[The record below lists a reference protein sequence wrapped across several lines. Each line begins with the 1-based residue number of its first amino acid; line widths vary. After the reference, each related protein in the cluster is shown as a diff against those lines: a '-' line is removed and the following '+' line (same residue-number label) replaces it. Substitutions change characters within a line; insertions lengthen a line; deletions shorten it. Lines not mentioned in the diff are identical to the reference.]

1 MYSNSLKLKLKLKLI
16 LIDYG
21 NYSETDEC
29 TLTFWS
35 GHWTTLTCLLIILRE
50 LVIVQVSDGRKM
62 SDMTT
67 GKFFQVDFAIT
78 GDGHFLQLC
87 RFITHRMV
95 KTSCHQVVLFG
106 CQKPLVDRTIHKHT
120 KNGVSF
126 KLNRLDSMSMSMQ
139 YFRIHVI

>member
-1 MYSNSLKLKLKLKLI
+1 MHINLL
-16 LIDYG
+16 
-21 NYSETDEC
+21 EW
-29 TLTFWS
+29 TLDNFDMFVNHIEGIS
-35 GHWTTLTCLLIILRE
+35 DCS
-50 LVIVQVSDGRKM
+50 SDGRKM